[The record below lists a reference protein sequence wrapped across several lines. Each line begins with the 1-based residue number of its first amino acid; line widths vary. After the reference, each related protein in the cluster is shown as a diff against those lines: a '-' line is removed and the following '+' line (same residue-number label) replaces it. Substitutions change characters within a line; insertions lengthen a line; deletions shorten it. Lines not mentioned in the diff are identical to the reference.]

1 MRKKIKKIKLKF
13 AEGEL
18 MSIIKQ
24 LQTFVDNGGRIQT
37 GVEPKYGEPFYE
49 AYMEQRLKK
58 EFHVGDRVH
67 IKIKYRSQRREEY
80 DCLILNIGYS
90 FEVLISGKQ
99 VWKNK
104 RNKKSFPYYCIEDIS
119 LIKKAEE
126 NFDIKYVDPEDA
138 KWRED
143 IKKNEGRDQ
152 FEESIASNQIIRK
165 KKDQKEFNSVYPDVD
180 YNRCH
185 IFKCDYGLYWPFNC
199 EKIEAQ
205 ITLTVDG
212 ENPIFIPCKTGRP
225 YPNKNVYAAYNYKD
239 KEYYDCNIYT
249 YLPDGEYENVNIS
262 CVWTI
267 YYRTENTS
275 DLQQKTKIIDL
286 TIIDRLRKIEN
297 GRNMY
302 FIEKGRNT
310 TYLGFGKEIFTT
322 DYANL
327 LEGMMDL
334 DGYIVMY
341 PHLDEFVF
349 IKEPQENVD
358 EYILAA
364 NLAYYNYDLEAM
376 LASCIDTTEHSI
388 TEIQATHYKEL
399 NCYFSSSGRKCD
411 ERYQWKML

>member
-1 MRKKIKKIKLKF
+1 M
-13 AEGEL
+13 
-18 MSIIKQ
+18 
-24 LQTFVDNGGRIQT
+24 D
-37 GVEPKYGEPFYE
+37 
-49 AYMEQRLKK
+49 
-58 EFHVGDRVH
+58 
-67 IKIKYRSQRREEY
+67 
-80 DCLILNIGYS
+80 
-90 FEVLISGKQ
+90 GK
-99 VWKNK
+99 
-104 RNKKSFPYYCIEDIS
+104 
-119 LIKKAEE
+119 
-126 NFDIKYVDPEDA
+126 
-138 KWRED
+138 
-143 IKKNEGRDQ
+143 
-152 FEESIASNQIIRK
+152 
-165 KKDQKEFNSVYPDVD
+165 
-180 YNRCH
+180 
-185 IFKCDYGLYWPFNC
+185 
-199 EKIEAQ
+199 
-205 ITLTVDG
+205 
-212 ENPIFIPCKTGRP
+212 NPIFIPCKTGRP
-225 YPNKNVYAAYNYKD
+225 YPNKNVYAAYNYKN

-267 YYRTENTS
+267 YYRPENTS

-349 IKEPQENVD
+349 IKESQENVD

-388 TEIQATHYKEL
+388 TEIQTTHYKEL
-399 NCYFSSSGRKCD
+399 NRYFSSSWRKCD

>member
-1 MRKKIKKIKLKF
+1 
-13 AEGEL
+13 
-18 MSIIKQ
+18 MSIIEQ

-104 RNKKSFPYYCIEDIS
+104 RNKKSFPYYCIEDVS
-119 LIKKAEE
+119 LIKKVEGS
-126 NFDIKYVDPEDA
+126 FDIKHVNPEDA
-138 KWRED
+138 KWEEKAKMNIVQD
-143 IKKNEGRDQ
+143 L
-152 FEESIASNQIIRK
+152 FEESITSNQIIRK

-205 ITLTVDG
+205 ITLTADG

-267 YYRTENTS
+267 YYRPENSS

-286 TIIDRLRKIEN
+286 TMIDKLCKIEN
-297 GRNMY
+297 NRNMY
-302 FIEKGRNT
+302 FIEKRRNT
-310 TYLGFGKEIFTT
+310 TYLRFGKEIFTM

-358 EYILAA
+358 EYIFAA

-376 LASCIDTTEHSI
+376 LASCIDTTGHSI
-388 TEIQATHYKEL
+388 AEIQATHYKEI
-399 NCYFSSSGRKCD
+399 NCYFSSSRRKYD
-411 ERYQWKML
+411 KRYQWEML